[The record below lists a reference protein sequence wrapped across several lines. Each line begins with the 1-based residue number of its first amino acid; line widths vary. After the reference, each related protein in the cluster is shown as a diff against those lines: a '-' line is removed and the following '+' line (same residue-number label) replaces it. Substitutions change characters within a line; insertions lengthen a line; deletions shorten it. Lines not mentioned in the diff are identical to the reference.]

1 MNDLDLDRVYTQLC
15 KTLSAGG
22 QEQAMNILA
31 RYALLSML
39 EIGDPERIGALIERA
54 ARGDAPAAAAV
65 GLSAA

>member
-15 KTLSAGG
+15 KTLSAAG
-22 QEQAMNILA
+22 QEQATDILA

-54 ARGDAPAAAAV
+54 ARGDAPAAGTAA
-65 GLSAA
+65 